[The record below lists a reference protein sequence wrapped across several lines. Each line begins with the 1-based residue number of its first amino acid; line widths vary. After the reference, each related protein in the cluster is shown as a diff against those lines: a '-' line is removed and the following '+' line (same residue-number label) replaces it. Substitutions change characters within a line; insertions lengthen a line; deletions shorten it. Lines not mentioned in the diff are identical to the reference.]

1 MKKIL
6 VLSIIISSVLHSCS
20 SNSEIVDNS
29 IVGNWNLK
37 FIHDETGEIPIPYC
51 RTLTSFSF
59 KEDKTYNA
67 QIYNMGESTI
77 DCVLTEEITGTWKAL
92 GNSSFELSNK
102 NHITF
107 KVNSIE
113 LRENK
118 NSTKYQ
124 ILLPN

>member
-6 VLSIIISSVLHSCS
+6 VLTIAISSILLSCS
-20 SNSEIVDNS
+20 SNNEIVDNS
-29 IVGNWNLK
+29 IVGNWHLK
-37 FIHDETGEIPIPYC
+37 FVHDKTGELPIPYC
-51 RTLTSFSF
+51 RTLTLFSF

-67 QIYNMGESTI
+67 QIYNMGASTI
-77 DCVLTEEITGTWKAL
+77 DCVFTEEITGTWKAL

-107 KVNSIE
+107 KGNSIE

-118 NSTKYQ
+118 SSTKYQ
-124 ILLPN
+124 VLLPN